1 MRESVRCGRHE
12 TRFNR
17 IFRTPCSSK
26 LFRELTLRTAYTT
39 CSPSWFPVI
48 QIQKICSFE
57 FDNLRKSIWKSA
69 KTNFLSASFQRSENI
84 FKDRSTFFKDRR
96 TFFKDRRT
104 FFNDRRTFFNDRKT
118 FFKDCRTFFKDRTT
132 LFKDRLRMFFSIC
145 SLEKLQIE
153 KVQY

>member
-1 MRESVRCGRHE
+1 MRESVRCGHHE

-39 CSPSWFPVI
+39 CLPSWFPVI

-57 FDNLRKSIWKSA
+57 FGNLRKSIWKSA
-69 KTNFLSASFQRSENI
+69 KTNFLSASFQRLENNFWRSQNI
-84 FKDRSTFFKDRR
+84 LKDRWTFFKDRRTFFKDCRTFFKDRR
-96 TFFKDRRT
+96 TFFKDRRG
-104 FFNDRRTFFNDRKT
+104 
-118 FFKDCRTFFKDRTT
+118 
-132 LFKDRLRMFFSIC
+132 LRMFFSIC